1 MLYTDTDPG
10 KICLGWA
17 VQGECLAFTWGR
29 NVSPP
34 PVWSSTVAA
43 TVCVFKPGSSERRRP
58 CGLDLDLYLLP
69 VFWRGVAE
77 EG

>member
-43 TVCVFKPGSSERRRP
+43 TVCVLKPGLEFR
-58 CGLDLDLYLLP
+58 
-69 VFWRGVAE
+69 E
-77 EG
+77 EEALRLGP